1 MDMIKEMKCIVEVNK
16 YGWIETMYMNYDHE
30 SRTSIQFL
38 MIDTNRS
45 GVNQK

>member
-1 MDMIKEMKCIVEVNK
+1 MGMIKEMNRISKVNK